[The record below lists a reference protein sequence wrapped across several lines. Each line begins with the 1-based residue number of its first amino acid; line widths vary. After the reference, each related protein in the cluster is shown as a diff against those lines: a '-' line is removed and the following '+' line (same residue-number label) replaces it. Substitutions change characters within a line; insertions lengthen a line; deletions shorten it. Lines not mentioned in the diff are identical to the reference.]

1 MPAAEVYRA
10 AGSAGMLGAP
20 GRKTNAKVRSV
31 VRPGKAPRSAFFPGM
46 GAVHPEIPPIMRSA
60 GTNQPGRSTQS
71 RAEQA
76 RRPHGSHRGTT
87 TPLCRMPDDTLCAAG
102 PSSNPAAGLRAL
114 RWVRRFIGRGRV
126 LRFGPTQPDPRSGS
140 VVHGRTPH
148 NRRGGADQ
156 PPFDPRPNPTA
167 HGAVPV
173 VRRTSA
179 GTTRP
184 HTGVLAVRVH
194 PCARCQGAGGVR
206 GPPPPLPTSRPCTE
220 HRLAFAPLGYPLG
233 STRPKNTC
241 GGGGRPEFG
250 SPADA
255 G

>member
-10 AGSAGMLGAP
+10 AGSAGMLGPRTEDQREGEVGCAAGQGPALRLLSGNGGGSP
-20 GRKTNAKVRSV
+20 GDTPDHAVRRNEPTGPIDPIAGGAGPPTARV
-31 VRPGKAPRSAFFPGM
+31 TPRDDDTTMP
-46 GAVHPEIPPIMRSA
+46 H
-60 GTNQPGRSTQS
+60 
-71 RAEQA
+71 A
-76 RRPHGSHRGTT
+76 RRYSVCSR
-87 TPLCRMPDDTLCAAG
+87 G